1 MKALLITA
9 ALIVATWILFQNNEV
24 TTTTLELDSPYLA
37 DIAQKTVVGGNIIP
51 RQEVEVKSKVSG
63 IIEKL
68 LVQPGQ
74 HIRKGDTIALIQP
87 IPNMLY
93 SNAIES
99 QIEQAQINWR
109 TAKSEWEM
117 HKPLYDQQLISAST
131 FEKVIHQLQLT
142 QERLRAEKDNLQ
154 LLQKGISSRKDK
166 ISNRVISS
174 IDGII
179 LDIPHKEG
187 DYIIEP
193 SAYQSGTTIAVCANM
208 EDLIFE
214 GLVDESD
221 IGKIQEGMSMILNIS
236 ALELAIQ
243 NDNNVPDSNNSP
255 SQNNLLSL
263 EGKVEFIS
271 PKGTTDQGT
280 IKFLIRGNITNPH
293 NYPLKANYSA
303 NAYIYLDQRQQVMT
317 INERN
322 LITDGNNFYV
332 DVYGN
337 NQQIERRSI
346 QIGISDGLQ
355 VEVVK
360 GLIMGEKLK
369 PVLN

>member
-9 ALIVATWILFQNNEV
+9 ALIVAIWMLFQNNEA
-24 TTTTLELDSPYLA
+24 TTTALELDTPYLA
-37 DIAQKTVVGGNIIP
+37 DIVKKTVVGGKIIP

-63 IIEKL
+63 IIEQI

-74 HIRKGDTIALIQP
+74 QIRKGDTIALIQP

-93 SNAIES
+93 TNAIES
-99 QIEQAQINWR
+99 QIEQAHINWR

-142 QERLRAEKDNLQ
+142 EERLRAEKDNLQ

-166 ISNRVISS
+166 ISNLVISS

-187 DYIIEP
+187 DYIVEP
-193 SAYQSGTTIAVCANM
+193 SAYQPGTTIAICANM

-221 IGKIQEGMSMILNIS
+221 IGKIQEGMNMSLNIS
-236 ALELAIQ
+236 ALELAT
-243 NDNNVPDSNNSP
+243 
-255 SQNNLLSL
+255 QNNNNAPDTSNSLNKLLLL

-332 DVYGN
+332 DVYGS

-346 QIGISDGLQ
+346 HIGISDGLQ
-355 VEVVK
+355 VEIVK
-360 GLIMGEKLK
+360 GLNMGEKLK